1 MLVIAHR
8 GASHDRPENTLAAFE
23 RAIEIGADYVELDVH
38 ADPSG
43 RLLVTHDR
51 PAANRAYPTLEE
63 ALDLMHGRIGVMVE
77 LKTPHRYAGHSV
89 VARTVRLLAEDDV
102 LVCFQR
108 AALEEARTRR
118 PAVRTVQHVGYGV
131 SIRRATG
138 AWAVGFRDERLT
150 LRGLE
155 TARRSGFET
164 TVYTVNDEGRMR
176 ALGALGAGGIFTDRP
191 DLALRVFPAAA
202 RP

>member
-8 GASHDRPENTLAAFE
+8 GASAELPENTLPAFE
-23 RAIEIGADYVELDVH
+23 RAIEVGADYVELDVH

-108 AALEEARTRR
+108 PALVEARSMR
-118 PAVRTVQHVGYGV
+118 PSLRTVQHVGFGV
-131 SIRRATG
+131 SIRGARGACGRLDTCAHGGDGTERVTCELDRLYALVCRA
-138 AWAVGFRDERLT
+138 V
-150 LRGLE
+150 
-155 TARRSGFET
+155 FET
-164 TVYTVNDEGRMR
+164 KVNR
-176 ALGALGAGGIFTDRP
+176 RP
-191 DLALRVFPAAA
+191 ICRGWT
-202 RP
+202 